1 MSAAIQSAEHNHTDP
16 EKPTKHKMQVSEKDE
31 DASSAK
37 RDSVDSGSMQ
47 STYDHT
53 HRKLKP
59 RHVQLI
65 GIGGTIGTALYVQ
78 IGSGL
83 RTSGPASL
91 FIGFSLWSCV
101 ILIITVCTIHPSQPF
116 ASSNSNAP
124 TIAPVPKK
132 ETYHSLGLAE
142 MVTYLPISSPFIRFA
157 GRYVDEALGVAAGYN
172 FFIFEAA
179 LVPFEVVAV
188 SLIVRYWTNVIPVA
202 AMNVIVLVLYG
213 ALNLFA
219 VKWYG
224 EAEFW
229 LSLGKVLLSI
239 GLIFYTFIVMLGGNP
254 LGDRFGFRY
263 WNEPGAFNEYYKT
276 GDTGRWLGVLAA
288 VITASFTIAG
298 PDYVSM
304 AAGETIN
311 PRRVLP
317 RAFNGVFYRL
327 TAFFVLGVLCVGILV
342 PYNDQTMADAFDND
356 KPGAAASPYVIS
368 MDRLKIPILPDIVNA
383 VVLTASFSA
392 GNSYMYCAS
401 RSLYGL
407 ALEGKAPKIL
417 TKCTSRGVPIY
428 CVCIVLVIA
437 LLSFLQVSNSAA
449 VVLNWFV
456 NLVTASQLINFS
468 VVTFTFIRFKKALD
482 AQGIPRE
489 SLPYRSW
496 FQPYIAYVACTCTT
510 IMAFVGGYTVFLPGN
525 WSIPTFLFSYTMIGV
540 FPILYF
546 GWKFFH
552 KTKFL
557 KPEEVDL
564 VSGVVEIEEY
574 TRDFVT
580 PPPKTV
586 LHKFFNMI
594 FE

>member
-1 MSAAIQSAEHNHTDP
+1 MSHSPNSGHESHTPMTAAIQSAEPILLSDP
-16 EKPTKHKMQVSEKDE
+16 ESKPTKMDKEIEVTDKDS
-31 DASSAK
+31 SSAN
-37 RDSVDSGSMQ
+37 RATSVDSGSMK

-91 FIGFSLWSCV
+91 FIGFSLC
-101 ILIITVCTIHPSQPF
+101 I
-116 ASSNSNAP
+116 NMD
-124 TIAPVPKK
+124 
-132 ETYHSLGLAE
+132 GLAE

-179 LVPFEVVAV
+179 LVPFEIVAV
-188 SLIVRYWTNVIPVA
+188 SLIIRYWTDAIPVA
-202 AMNVIVLVLYG
+202 AMNVVIIILYG

-276 GDTGRWLGVLAA
+276 GDTGKFLGVLAA

-311 PRRVLP
+311 PRKVLP
-317 RAFNGVFYRL
+317 KAFNGVFYRL

-342 PYNDQTMADAFDND
+342 PYNDKTMADAFDNG

-383 VVLTASFSA
+383 VILTASFSA

-407 ALEGKAPKIL
+407 ALEGKAPRFL
-417 TKCTSRGVPIY
+417 TKCTNNGVPVY
-428 CVCIVLVIA
+428 CVGIVLIVG
-437 LLSFLQVSNSAA
+437 LLSFLQVSNGAS

-468 VVTFTFIRFKKALD
+468 VVTFTFIRFKKALA
-482 AQGIPRE
+482 AQGIARE
-489 SLPYRSW
+489 TLPYRSW
-496 FQPYIAYVACTCTT
+496 FQPYIAYFACASTT
-510 IMAFVGGYTVFLPGN
+510 LMAFVGGYTVFLPGN

-540 FPILYF
+540 FPIIYF
-546 GWKFFH
+546 GWKLFH
-552 KTKFL
+552 GTKLL

-564 VSGVVEIEEY
+564 VTGVPEIEEY
-574 TRDFVT
+574 TRGFVVI
-580 PPPKTV
+580 PPKTV
-586 LHKFFNMI
+586 VHKWCQII

>member
-1 MSAAIQSAEHNHTDP
+1 MTAAIQSAEPTRLSDL
-16 EKPTKHKMQVSEKDE
+16 ESKPAMNKEMEVTEKDTSG
-31 DASSAK
+31 ANRAPSL
-37 RDSVDSGSMQ
+37 DSGSME

-53 HRKLKP
+53 RRKLKP

-91 FIGFSLWSCV
+91 FIGFSLCINV
-101 ILIITVCTIHPSQPF
+101 R
-116 ASSNSNAP
+116 
-124 TIAPVPKK
+124 
-132 ETYHSLGLAE
+132 GLAE

-179 LVPFEVVAV
+179 LVPFEIVAV
-188 SLIVRYWTNVIPVA
+188 SLIIKYWTDVIPVA
-202 AMNVIVLVLYG
+202 AMNVVIIVLYG
-213 ALNLFA
+213 ILNLFA

-239 GLIFYTFIVMLGGNP
+239 GLILYTFIVMLGGNP

-276 GDTGRWLGVLAA
+276 GDTGKFLGVLAA

-311 PRRVLP
+311 PRKVLP
-317 RAFNGVFYRL
+317 KAFNGVFYRL

-342 PYNDQTMADAFDND
+342 PYNDKTMADAFDNG

-383 VVLTASFSA
+383 VILTASFSA

-407 ALEGKAPKIL
+407 ALEGKAPKL
-417 TKCTSRGVPIY
+417 FTKCTNNGVPIY
-428 CVCIVLVIA
+428 CVGIVLIIG
-437 LLSFLQVSNSAA
+437 LLSFLQVSNGAS

-468 VVTFTFIRFKKALD
+468 VVTFTFIRFKKALA
-482 AQGIPRE
+482 AQGIARE
-489 SLPYRSW
+489 TLPYRSW
-496 FQPYIAYVACTCTT
+496 FQPYIAYFAFICTT
-510 IMAFVGGYTVFLPGN
+510 TMAFVGGYTVFLPGN

-540 FPILYF
+540 FPVIYF
-546 GWKFFH
+546 GWKLFH
-552 KTKFL
+552 GTKLL

-564 VSGVVEIEEY
+564 VTGVPEIEEY
-574 TRDFVT
+574 TRDFVVI
-580 PPPKTV
+580 PPKTV
-586 LHKFFNMI
+586 VHKWCQII

>member
-1 MSAAIQSAEHNHTDP
+1 MSQNNEHGSHLPMTAAIQRAESPRNFPDP
-16 EKPTKHKMQVSEKDE
+16 EGKPPTKTFEKGVEIAEKD
-31 DASSAK
+31 ASGN
-37 RDSVDSGSMQ
+37 RDTSIDGGSMKP
-47 STYDHT
+47 TYDHT
-53 HRKLKP
+53 RRKLKP
-59 RHVQLI
+59 RHLQLI

-78 IGSGL
+78 IGNNL

-91 FIGFSLWSCV
+91 FLGFSLC
-101 ILIITVCTIHPSQPF
+101 
-116 ASSNSNAP
+116 
-124 TIAPVPKK
+124 PKLAMFK
-132 ETYHSLGLAE
+132 RSRKYLHYYLGLAE

-179 LVPFEVVAV
+179 LVPFEIVAI
-188 SLIVRYWTNVIPVA
+188 SLIIKYWTSAIPVA
-202 AMNVIVLVLYG
+202 AMNVIVLILYTI
-213 ALNLFA
+213 LNVFA

-276 GDTGRWLGVLAA
+276 GDTGRFLGFLSALIA
-288 VITASFTIAG
+288 ASFTIAG

-311 PRRVLP
+311 PRVVLP
-317 RAFNGVFYRL
+317 KAFNGVFYRL

-342 PYNDQTMADAFDND
+342 PYNDETMADAFDNG

-368 MDRLKIPILPDIVNA
+368 MDRLHIPVLPHIVNA
-383 VVLTASFSA
+383 VVLTACFSA
-392 GNSYMYCAS
+392 GNSYVYCAS

-407 ALEGKAPKIL
+407 ALEGKAPQFL
-417 TKCTSRGVPIY
+417 TKCTKKGVPVY
-428 CVCIVLVIA
+428 CVAVVLLIA
-437 LLSFLQVSNSAA
+437 LLSFLQVSNGAS

-468 VVTFTFIRFKKALD
+468 VVTFTYIRFKKALD
-482 AQGIPRE
+482 AQGISR
-489 SLPYRSW
+489 STLPYRRW
-496 FQPYIAYVACTCTT
+496 FQPYIAYIACTATT
-510 IMAFVGGYTVFLPGN
+510 IMAFVGGYTVFLPGK

-540 FPILYF
+540 FPVLYF
-546 GWKFFH
+546 GWKIFH
-552 KTKFL
+552 RTKFL

-564 VSGVVEIEEY
+564 VSGLAEIEEY
-574 TRDFVT
+574 TRDFVQV
-580 PPPKTV
+580 PPKSV
-586 LHKFFNMI
+586 VHKYVGLLFD
-594 FE
+594 

>member
-1 MSAAIQSAEHNHTDP
+1 MLNTQSQQNELGSHSPIAAAIQRAESPRDFPDP
-16 EKPTKHKMQVSEKDE
+16 EGKPVKMSDKTVEITEKDPSGNR
-31 DASSAK
+31 DASI
-37 RDSVDSGSMQ
+37 DGGSMKP
-47 STYDHT
+47 TYDHT
-53 HRKLKP
+53 RRKLKP
-59 RHVQLI
+59 RHLQLI

-78 IGSGL
+78 IGNNL
-83 RTSGPASL
+83 RTSGPAS
-91 FIGFSLWSCV
+91 
-101 ILIITVCTIHPSQPF
+101 
-116 ASSNSNAP
+116 
-124 TIAPVPKK
+124 
-132 ETYHSLGLAE
+132 LAE

-179 LVPFEVVAV
+179 LVPFEIVAV
-188 SLIVRYWTNVIPVA
+188 SLIVNYWTSAIPVA
-202 AMNVIVLVLYG
+202 AMNVIVLVLYT
-213 ALNLFA
+213 ALNVFA

-239 GLIFYTFIVMLGGNP
+239 GLIFYTFIVMVGGNP

-263 WNEPGAFNEYYKT
+263 WNEPGAFAEYYKT
-276 GDTGRWLGVLAA
+276 GDTGRFLGFLSALIA
-288 VITASFTIAG
+288 ASFTIAG

-311 PRRVLP
+311 PRVVLP
-317 RAFNGVFYRL
+317 KAYNGVFYRL

-342 PYNDQTMADAFDND
+342 PYNDETMADAFDND

-368 MDRLKIPILPDIVNA
+368 MDRLHIPILPHIVNA

-392 GNSYMYCAS
+392 GNSYVYCAS

-407 ALEGKAPKIL
+407 ALEGKAPVFL
-417 TKCTSRGVPIY
+417 TKCTKKGVPVY
-428 CVCIVLVIA
+428 CVAVVLLIA
-437 LLSFLQVSNSAA
+437 LLSFLQVSNGAS

-468 VVTFTFIRFKKALD
+468 VITFTYIRFKKALD
-482 AQGIPRE
+482 AQGISRGT
-489 SLPYRSW
+489 LPYRSW
-496 FQPYIAYVACTCTT
+496 FQPYIAYIACTATT
-510 IMAFVGGYTVFLPGN
+510 IMAFVGGYTVFLPGK

-540 FPILYF
+540 FPVLYF
-546 GWKFFH
+546 GWKIFH
-552 KTKFL
+552 RTKFL

-564 VSGVVEIEEY
+564 VSGLAEIEEY
-574 TRDFVT
+574 TRDFVHA
-580 PPPKTV
+580 PPKTIV
-586 LHKFFNMI
+586 HKYVGML